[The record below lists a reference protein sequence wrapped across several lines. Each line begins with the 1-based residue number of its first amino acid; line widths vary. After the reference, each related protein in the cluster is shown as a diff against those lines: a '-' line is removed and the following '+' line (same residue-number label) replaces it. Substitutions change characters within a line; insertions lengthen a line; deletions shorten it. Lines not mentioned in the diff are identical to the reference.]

1 MKVWYLLFY
10 VGVSVSAA
18 SVFSLSDSDP
28 DSPEFK
34 KRFLASYGVHGAIEP
49 KLASKDQALYKKVLP
64 LLSSAPRDAIA
75 IVQREVNPNSNAAFD
90 FLVGNLFYQLRDFG
104 QAERA
109 MKEAVRKFPSF
120 RRAHRTLA
128 LIYVQRD
135 ELERAIEPLLRVIEL
150 GGGDGQSYGL
160 LGYAYLVGE
169 KYESGLAAYRMARMF
184 KPDSLDFRRG
194 QAHCLLETDQN
205 KLAIALFDELIVE
218 FPSETDFWLLQANAF
233 LAAGEKGKA
242 IANLELVGDRKQGNW
257 STYILLGDLYLS
269 DDLVQLA
276 LASYLRALDQD
287 PASDGELLIR
297 PLKALVE
304 RRHFAIGK
312 RYLVAMRTVANSN
325 ISSAQQTEIDLAEAK
340 IEAKIGDPTLAL
352 SLLKKSLSTDP
363 LNGEVLLTLG
373 DHYFGTE
380 MFDEAERYYE
390 LALSVPEVK
399 GEALVSLGRLAVSR
413 GTFSTAVSLLRQAQE
428 IHPRPNVA
436 RYLEAVERRVKT
448 R

>member
-1 MKVWYLLFY
+1 MKIWYLILW
-10 VGVSVSAA
+10 VGLSVSAA
-18 SVFSLSDSDP
+18 PIFSLSDSDP
-28 DSPEFK
+28 DSPDFK
-34 KRFLASYGVHGAIEP
+34 KRFLASYGVNSAIEP
-49 KLASKDQALYKKVLP
+49 KLASKDRSLYQKVLP

-75 IVQREVNPNSNAAFD
+75 IVQRELNPNSNAAFD
-90 FLVGNLFYQLRDFG
+90 FLVGNLFYQLRDYG
-104 QAERA
+104 QAEKA
-109 MKEAVRKFPSF
+109 MKEAVRKFPFF
-120 RRAHRTLA
+120 RRAHRILA

-135 ELERAIEPLLRVIEL
+135 EFKRAIEPLLRVIEL

-205 KLAIALFDELIVE
+205 KLAIALFDELILE
-218 FPSETDFWLLQANAF
+218 FPSEQDFWLLQANAF
-233 LAAGEKGKA
+233 LAAGMKGEA
-242 IANLELVGDRKQGNW
+242 IANLELVSDRKQGNW
-257 STYILLGDLYLS
+257 STHVLLGDLYLS

-276 LASYLRALDQD
+276 LAAYLRALDQD

-304 RRHFAIGK
+304 RRHFAAGK
-312 RYLVAMRTVANSN
+312 GYLAAMAKVANSI
-325 ISSAQQTEIDLAEAK
+325 ISLAQRSEVDLAEAK
-340 IEAKIGDPTLAL
+340 IEMKIGDPARAL
-352 SLLKKSLSTDP
+352 SLLKNSLSTDP

-373 DHYFGTE
+373 EYYFGSE
-380 MFDEAERYYE
+380 MLDEAERYYE
-390 LALSVPEVK
+390 LALSVPEAK
-399 GEALVSLGRLAVSR
+399 GDALVSLGRLAVSR
-413 GTFSTAVSLLRQAQE
+413 GLFAEAVRLLRQAQE
-428 IHPRPNVA
+428 TQPRPNVA